1 MCSAMPADPGRN
13 TTPDRTDSAGMR
25 FVTVAAAVVATG
37 IVGAVPAVADP
48 AAPTTTEPTAAA
60 PAEATSTAPTST
72 APSGTPTS
80 TEATSTAPAST
91 PTSTAPTSTAPT
103 STAATSTAPAGGRQV
118 TYTVTTTSDLTA
130 NIYYVTG
137 DPPSQAEAN
146 DPKFMPMARTLV
158 GPGAPWTFQ
167 TNLDDPNQ
175 WAFVSASGG
184 LRVNPQFRCEIA
196 VDGQVVVSQQ
206 GGSGV
211 QCALRPW

>member
-1 MCSAMPADPGRN
+1 
-13 TTPDRTDSAGMR
+13 MR

-37 IVGAVPAVADP
+37 LVGAVPAVADP

-60 PAEATSTAPTST
+60 PAEATSTAPNSTAPSVAPTSTDATST
-72 APSGTPTS
+72 APASTAPTS
-80 TEATSTAPAST
+80 TEATSTA
-91 PTSTAPTSTAPT
+91 
-103 STAATSTAPAGGRQV
+103 STAPAEGRQV

>member
-1 MCSAMPADPGRN
+1 
-13 TTPDRTDSAGMR
+13 MR
-25 FVTVAAAVVATG
+25 FVTVAVAVVATG

-48 AAPTTTEPTAAA
+48 AAPTTTEPTAAT
-60 PAEATSTAPTST
+60 PAEATSTAPTSA
-72 APSGTPTS
+72 APSVAPTS
-80 TEATSTAPAST
+80 TEATSTA

-103 STAATSTAPAGGRQV
+103 STEATSTAPAGGRQV

-167 TNLDDPNQ
+167 TNLADPNQ

-196 VDGQVVVSQQ
+196 VDGEVVVSQQ

>member
-1 MCSAMPADPGRN
+1 M
-13 TTPDRTDSAGMR
+13 AGMR
-25 FVTVAAAVVATG
+25 HLTVAVALVAAGIAGAPPVA
-37 IVGAVPAVADP
+37 ADP
-48 AAPTTTEPTAAA
+48 AAPTSPE
-60 PAEATSTAPTST
+60 PTST
-72 APSGTPTS
+72 APAPTAPA
-80 TEATSTAPAST
+80 ATSSTAPETDS
-91 PTSTAPTSTAPT
+91 
-103 STAATSTAPAGGRQV
+103 APAGARQV

-158 GPGAPWTFQ
+158 GPGAPWKFQ
-167 TNLDDPNQ
+167 ATLNDPNQ

-184 LRVNPQFRCEIA
+184 LRVNPEFRCEIA

-211 QCALRPW
+211 QCSLRPW

>member
-1 MCSAMPADPGRN
+1 
-13 TTPDRTDSAGMR
+13 MR
-25 FVTVAAAVVATG
+25 FLTVAAAVVATG

-72 APSGTPTS
+72 APTGA
-80 TEATSTAPAST
+80 EATSTAPAST

-103 STAATSTAPAGGRQV
+103 STEATSTAPAGGRQV

-196 VDGQVVVSQQ
+196 VDGEVVVSQQ